1 MQIHFK
7 TFLTL
12 LFCCGCLTASAET
25 INIAVASNFMPVMN
39 EIIAEF
45 ETGSE
50 HSVRV
55 SYGSSGR
62 IYAQINNGAPF
73 DAFFSADQ
81 EKPADL
87 ESMGLV
93 VADSRFTYA
102 VGALVLWSKNPA
114 LLLAEG
120 EILRQGEFN
129 KLALANPRL
138 APYGVAAVEVLR
150 ALGLEESTR
159 DKWVQGE
166 NITQAFQFVES
177 QNADLGFV
185 ALSQVISARL
195 ALDKSVWRIP
205 DEYYNPIQ
213 QDAVLLKRGEDNQA
227 ALDFLNYMRSTQAR
241 EIIESYGY
249 RIE

>member
-1 MQIHFK
+1 MQTLFK
-7 TFLTL
+7 TFITL
-12 LFCCGCLTASAET
+12 LFCCDCLTVSAET
-25 INIAVASNFMPVMN
+25 INIAVASNFMAVMN

-45 ETGSE
+45 EAETE
-50 HSVRV
+50 HTVRV

-93 VADSRFTYA
+93 VTGSRFTYA
-102 VGALVLWSKNPA
+102 IGTLVLWSKNPA
-114 LLLAEG
+114 LNVAEG
-120 EILRQGEFN
+120 EILRLGEFN

-138 APYGVAAVEVLR
+138 APYGVAAVEVLT

-185 ALSQVISARL
+185 ALSQITSAGL
-195 ALDKSVWRIP
+195 TPDKSIWLIP
-205 DEYYNPIQ
+205 DEYYKPIQ
-213 QDAVLLKRGEDNQA
+213 QDAVLLKRGEDKQA
-227 ALDFLNYMRSTQAR
+227 AFEFLSYVQNAQAR
-241 EIIESYGY
+241 EIIQSYGY
-249 RIE
+249 HIE

>member
-1 MQIHFK
+1 
-7 TFLTL
+7 
-12 LFCCGCLTASAET
+12 
-25 INIAVASNFMPVMN
+25 
-39 EIIAEF
+39 
-45 ETGSE
+45 
-50 HSVRV
+50 
-55 SYGSSGR
+55 
-62 IYAQINNGAPF
+62 
-73 DAFFSADQ
+73 
-81 EKPADL
+81 
-87 ESMGLV
+87 
-93 VADSRFTYA
+93 
-102 VGALVLWSKNPA
+102 

-227 ALDFLNYMRSTQAR
+227 ALDFLNYMRSAQAR